1 MKKFLA
7 FFLALTLVL
16 GLCACGGGS
25 GAAGGNGDN
34 LTADGKVKLS
44 IGIGTNALVLDHDN
58 NALTKWVEETCGVE
72 LEFVEFSGGTDIATQ
87 ISTKIGARQELPD
100 ILFGMNLNNDTLSRY
115 GQDGYFV
122 DLTPYYEDK
131 EGASKTF
138 WDRITNE
145 LTEDQQDYIL
155 RNIKDPTTEA
165 FYGVP
170 IVETSLID
178 KMQFVPWINTQWLD
192 KLGLE
197 MPTDVDSLYTVLK
210 AFKDGD
216 PNGNGQADEI
226 PLFGSESAGL
236 CAYVVDWL
244 INMYQ
249 YDNPNRRYLV
259 DDDGKVYMSYTT
271 EAYREGLKFVN
282 KLYKEGLLTSL
293 AWSAS
298 SNEMKQITTPSSGT
312 ALCGIF
318 LGHLTVH
325 ATMENDILYQYQPL
339 PQWGCVIRNDIS
351 CKNSTFI
358 TEDCEEEKRDK
369 AFEVLM
375 TLWSWDGSMRVR
387 YGEYGVNWKDATPG
401 AKSDIGLDAT
411 YQLVSDPLK
420 MQSTAKWAVIASTLN
435 VYAEG
440 ETAEIAAE
448 MTEWMKT
455 KSKMH
460 ADAYALFEKAET
472 ENNPKNI
479 PPVLVASQE
488 EKDAVD
494 AERTNVSERA
504 ARAQTEFCTG
514 TLDPNSDADWNAYLA
529 ELESYGLQTYI
540 EYLQMLYDRQA

>member
-7 FFLALTLVL
+7 IFLALTLVL
-16 GLCACGGGS
+16 GLCACGGNNSSSS
-25 GAAGGNGDN
+25 GDGDSV
-34 LTADGKVKLS
+34 TADGKVKLS
-44 IGIGTNALVLDHDN
+44 IGIGSNALVLDHDN

-100 ILFGMNLNNDTLSRY
+100 ILFGMTLNDDTLSRY

-131 EGASKTF
+131 EGASKIF
-138 WDRITNE
+138 WDRMENE
-145 LTEDQQDYIL
+145 LTEEQQDYIL
-155 RNIKDPTTEA
+155 RNITDASTEKI
-165 FYGVP
+165 YGVP

-178 KMQFVPWINTQWLD
+178 KMHFTPWINVEWLD

-197 MPTDVDSLYTVLK
+197 MPTDIDSFYNVLK

-216 PNGNGQADEI
+216 PNGNGIADEI
-226 PLFGSESAGL
+226 PLFGSEVAGL
-236 CAYVVDWL
+236 NAYVVDYL
-244 INMYQ
+244 INMYI
-249 YDNPNRRYLV
+249 YFNPNRPFTISE
-259 DDDGKVYMSYTT
+259 DGKLTTTYTT
-271 EAYREGLKFVN
+271 DEYREGLKFVN
-282 KLYKEGLLTSL
+282 KLYSEGLLTSL

-325 ATMENDILYQYQPL
+325 ATMDNEVLYQYEPL
-339 PQWGCVIRNDIS
+339 PMWHSVIRGDIS
-351 CKNSTFI
+351 CKTNTFI
-358 TEDCEEEKRDK
+358 TEDCANPDK

-387 YGEYGVNWKDATPG
+387 YGEYGVNWTDVSEG
-401 AKSDIGLDAT
+401 AKSDLGLDAT
-411 YQLVSDPLK
+411 YKLISDPLK

-440 ETAEIAAE
+440 ETAEIADE

-455 KSKMH
+455 KSQMH
-460 ADAYALFEKAET
+460 AEAYRLFEEAEAKY
-472 ENNPKNI
+472 NPETI
-479 PPVLVASQE
+479 CPVLVATEE
-488 EKDAVD
+488 EKNAVE
-494 AERTNVSERA
+494 AERTNVGERWV
-504 ARAQTEFCTG
+504 RAQTEFCTG
-514 TLDPNSDADWNAYLA
+514 TLDPNSDADWQAYLD
-529 ELESYGLQTYI
+529 ELESYGLSTLL
-540 EYLQMLYDRQA
+540 EYYQMLYDRS

>member
-25 GAAGGNGDN
+25 ASGNEGDD

-44 IGIGTNALVLDHDN
+44 IGIGSNALVLDHDN
-58 NALTKWVEETCGVE
+58 NALTKWIEETCGVE

-100 ILFGMNLNNDTLSRY
+100 ILFGMTLNDDTLSRY

-131 EGASKTF
+131 EGASKIF
-138 WDRITNE
+138 WDRMENE
-145 LTEDQQDYIL
+145 LTQDQQDQIL
-155 RNIKDPTTEA
+155 KKITDPNTQA
-165 FYGVP
+165 IYGVP

-178 KMQFVPWINTQWLD
+178 KMHCVPWINTQWLD
-192 KLGLE
+192 KLNLD
-197 MPTDVDSLYTVLK
+197 MPTDVDSLYKVLK

-236 CAYVVDWL
+236 CGFVVDWL
-244 INMYQ
+244 INMHEY
-249 YDNPNRRYLV
+249 YNPNRPYNV
-259 DDDGKVYMSYTT
+259 DENGKLYFSYTT
-271 EAYREGLKFVN
+271 DAYREGLKFVN
-282 KLYKEGLLTSL
+282 KLYTEGLLTSL
-293 AWSAS
+293 AWSAN
-298 SNEMKQITTPSSGT
+298 SNEIKQIATPSSGT

-325 ATMENDILYQYQPL
+325 ATMDNPVMYEYAPL
-339 PQWGCVIRNDIS
+339 PQWGYVVREDIS
-351 CKNSTFI
+351 CNNNTFI
-358 TEDCEEEKRDK
+358 TEDCEESKRDK

-375 TLWSWDGSMRVR
+375 TMWSWNGSMRCR
-387 YGEYGVNWKDATPG
+387 YGEYGVNWTDASEG
-401 AKSDIGLDAT
+401 AKSDLGLDAT
-411 YQLVSDPLK
+411 YKLISDPLK

-440 ETAEIAAE
+440 ETAEIAEE

-460 ADAYALFEKAET
+460 AEAYRLFEKAEV
-472 ENNPKNI
+472 ENNAKAGI
-479 PPVLVASQE
+479 APPFAAATEE
-488 EKDAVD
+488 EKKSVE
-494 AERTNVSERA
+494 AERINVSERA
-504 ARAQTEFCTG
+504 NRAQTEFCTG
-514 TLDPNSDADWNAYLA
+514 TLDPNSDADWQAYLDQ
-529 ELESYGLQTYI
+529 LDGYGMTKYL
-540 EYLQMLYDRQA
+540 EYLQMLYDRT

>member
-16 GLCACGGGS
+16 GLCACGGGE
-25 GAAGGNGDN
+25 GAGGNGDD

-44 IGIGTNALVLDHDN
+44 IGIGTNALVLDHNN

-100 ILFGMNLNNDTLSRY
+100 ILFGMSLNEDTLSRY

-122 DLTPYYEDK
+122 DLTPYYEDRD
-131 EGASKTF
+131 GASKIF
-138 WDRITNE
+138 WDRMENE
-145 LTEDQQDYIL
+145 LTEDQQEYVL
-155 RNIKDPTTEA
+155 RKTMDPTTEA

-178 KMQFVPWINTQWLD
+178 KMHFVPWINTQWLD
-192 KLGLE
+192 TLGLE
-197 MPTDVDSLYTVLK
+197 MPTDIDSFYKVLK

-236 CAYVVDWL
+236 CAYVVDYL
-244 INMYQ
+244 INMHTYF
-249 YDNPNRRYLV
+249 NPTRPYTV
-259 DDDGKVYMSYTT
+259 DDNGKICLTYTT
-271 EAYREGLKFVN
+271 DAYREGLKFVN
-282 KLYKEGLLTSL
+282 KLYNEGLLTSL

-325 ATMENDILYQYQPL
+325 ATMDNEVMYQYAPM
-339 PQWGCVIRNDIS
+339 PMWHSVIRDDIS
-351 CKNSTFI
+351 AKNNTFI
-358 TEDCEEEKRDK
+358 TENCEESKRDK

-375 TLWSWDGSMRVR
+375 TLWSWDGSMRER
-387 YGEYGVNWKDATPG
+387 YGEYGVNWTDPSEG
-401 AKSDIGLDAT
+401 GKSDLGLDAT
-411 YQLVSDPLK
+411 YRLISDPLK

-440 ETAEIAAE
+440 ETAEIAEE
-448 MTEWMKT
+448 MTEWMKA

-460 ADAYALFEKAET
+460 AEAYNLFEEAESKY
-472 ENNPKNI
+472 NPDNI
-479 PPVLVASQE
+479 PPVMVASEE
-488 EKDAVD
+488 EKQAVE
-494 AERTNVSERA
+494 AERTNIGERWQ
-504 ARAQTEFCTG
+504 RAQTEFCTG
-514 TLDPNSDADWNAYLA
+514 TMDPNDDAQWQAYLD
-529 ELESYGLQTYI
+529 ELDGYGMDKYL
-540 EYLQMLYDRQA
+540 EYLQTLYDRS